1 MSYFDYVIVGG
12 GPCGLTMAQLLSRTS
27 KSILIVD
34 AANSFGG
41 CHRVDRV
48 DGNFTEHSPRIYS
61 TTYKN
66 FDTLLHDMGTSFHDL
81 FTPYNFNISTIGSK
95 TALDMKSCELFTLVI
110 AFLKLT
116 VNNDYGVDISMKQF
130 MLDKNFSPET
140 ITYIDRVCRVVDG
153 AASDKFSLNEFL
165 EIVNQQLLYPLYQPK
180 QPTDLGLIKIWTD
193 FLQRRGVT
201 MKLNCELKAV
211 NPESNS
217 IDTGCGTY
225 KYDKLI
231 LALNP
236 YNIFNV
242 NAELFTDISAMYAA
256 RTRYMTYVSLTFTWH
271 SQLNLPK
278 VHGFSAS
285 EWGVVYI
292 IMSDYFQGMEGKT
305 LVSLA
310 VTILDAPSFVT
321 GKTCNQTDNVLE
333 LQKEV
338 FRQFVTSFKNIN
350 IPYPDVI
357 CMYPGVKYGGPSGA
371 GGWYSISGSF
381 FNSFQNAN
389 TFIPFKSDKYPNI
402 YNVGCQNGKQTY
414 KFTAIESAV
423 TNSIAL
429 AKELEPDVTCDLQLK
444 SAIQITDILY
454 VFKIFATAYF
464 LIRLHKLALT
474 NPKHLILACLI
485 IVVLACIIST
495 FIEKV

>member
-1 MSYFDYVIVGG
+1 MSYYDYVIVGG

-81 FTPYNFNISTIGSK
+81 FTPYNFSISNIGSK
-95 TALDMKSCELFTLVI
+95 TVMDMKTCELITLVL
-110 AFLKLT
+110 AFLKLAI
-116 VNNDYGVDISMKQF
+116 NNDYGIDISMKQY
-130 MLDKNFSPET
+130 MLDKNFSSET
-140 ITYIDRVCRVVDG
+140 MTYIDRVCRVVDG

-165 EIVNQQLLYPLYQPK
+165 QIVNQQLFYQLYQPK
-180 QPTDLGLIKIWTD
+180 LPNDLGLIKIWTD
-193 FLQRRGVT
+193 FLYKRGVT
-201 MKLNCELKAV
+201 MKLDCELKAV
-211 NPESNS
+211 NAESNS
-217 IDTGCGTY
+217 IETSCGTF

-271 SQLNLPK
+271 DRLNLPK

-285 EWGVVYI
+285 EWGIVYI
-292 IMSDYFQGMEGKT
+292 IMSDYFENAKNQT
-305 LVSLA
+305 LISLA
-310 VTILDAPSFVT
+310 ITILDVPSSVT
-321 GKTCNQTDNVLE
+321 NKTANQTHDVLE

-357 CMYPGVKYGGPSGA
+357 CMYPGVKYGGPLGS
-371 GGWYSISGSF
+371 GGWYSVSGSF

-389 TFIPFKSDKYPNI
+389 TFIPFQSDKYSNI

-423 TNSIAL
+423 SNSIAL
-429 AKELEPDVTCDLQLK
+429 AKELEPSVTYDLQLK
-444 SAIQITDILY
+444 SAIQITDVMYIL
-454 VFKIFATAYF
+454 KIIVTIY
-464 LIRLHKLALT
+464 LILLLNKLAIS
-474 NPKHLILACLI
+474 NPRHLIFVCLF
-485 IVVLACIIST
+485 IVILTCVISS
-495 FIEKV
+495 FIH